1 MPDLPYEAIY
11 ELTSDAVYELE
22 VHEDRS
28 PTFVRV
34 NPTAARQLGRT
45 RDEVVGL
52 SLADVLAGEA
62 EDTERRVKECARTR
76 APVQTTR
83 TVRLPAGA
91 STFETTLVPRID
103 DEGRVFGVLG
113 VARDVTDR
121 AHAERALREANSEL
135 ERRVD
140 ERTAELRATVTAL
153 ESFCYSVSHDLRTP
167 LRAIDGFSRALI
179 EDHRSVLDEK
189 GQDYLDRVCRA
200 ARRMDAIIDALLAL
214 SRLDRTELEVA
225 RVDVTG
231 LGREVWTD
239 LDHGARARFE
249 ATPGLVA
256 EADPRL
262 LRVVLENLLGN
273 ALKFT
278 RDVSTPRVELGG
290 DNERRHFW
298 VRDNGVGFDPR
309 HSARLFQPF
318 QRVHADRFPGDGIGL
333 ATVLRAVTRHGGR
346 AWAEGATD
354 AGATFHF
361 TLGSAA

>member
-1 MPDLPYEAIY
+1 MPALPYEAIY

-22 VHEDRS
+22 LHDDRS
-28 PTFVRV
+28 PVFVRV
-34 NPTAARQLGRT
+34 NPAAARQLGRAS
-45 RDEVVGL
+45 REVVGL
-52 SLADVLAGEA
+52 SLAEVLGEQAG
-62 EDTERRVKECARTR
+62 DTERRARECARTR
-76 APVQTTR
+76 AMVKATR
-83 TVRLPAGA
+83 AVRLPTGDAI
-91 STFETTLVPRID
+91 FETTLVPRVD

-121 AHAERALREANSEL
+121 ADAERALREANAEL
-135 ERRVD
+135 ERRVE

-167 LRAIDGFSRALI
+167 LRAIDGFSRALL
-179 EDHRSVLDEK
+179 EDHRSALDAK

-214 SRLDRTELEVA
+214 SRLDRAELELA
-225 RVDVTG
+225 RVDVTA

-239 LDHGARARFE
+239 LDHGPRTTFDAS
-249 ATPGLVA
+249 PGLVA

-278 RDVSTPRVELGG
+278 RDASTPRVELGG
-290 DNERRHFW
+290 DSARRHFW

-309 HSARLFQPF
+309 HAARLFQPF
-318 QRVHADRFPGDGIGL
+318 QRVHADRFPGEGIGL

-346 AWAEGATD
+346 AWAEGAVD